1 MLRWPTKS
9 LLRRV
14 QRSAVWCFLALPAMV
29 VAVAQSVSQ
38 TPQPSFSAAP
48 PLAPPAHETF
58 DYSIE
63 WRLINAGKAH
73 LEWNAAPAGGP
84 TTGDVRLHVESAGL
98 VSRVFLVNDE
108 YTAAMRSG
116 FCAESTL
123 IQAQEGGRHK
133 ETRVTYDEVAHK
145 AFYVEKDLIKNTTVT
160 QDVAIPACAHDL
172 IGGLIALRFL
182 RLEPGK
188 TAQIPVS
195 DGKKFVMAKVESQ
208 RAEPL
213 KTAFGVVNTV
223 KYEIYLFDNV
233 LFRRSGHLHVWIT
246 DDDRRLPIQ
255 LEVRLQFT
263 IGTITFRL
271 EKPPTPEAVSGGK

>member
-1 MLRWPTKS
+1 MP
-9 LLRRV
+9 LLG
-14 QRSAVWCFLALPAMV
+14 
-29 VAVAQSVSQ
+29 VAA
-38 TPQPSFSAAP
+38 PQASFNAAP

-73 LEWNAAPAGGP
+73 LEWNAAPSGSA

-108 YTAAMRSG
+108 YTAAMKSG

-145 AFYVEKDLIKNTTVT
+145 ALYVEKDLNKNTTAM
-160 QDVAIPACAHDL
+160 QDVAIPGCVHDL

-195 DGKKFVMAKVESQ
+195 DGKKFALARVEAQ
-208 RAEPL
+208 RREQL
-213 KTAFGVVNTV
+213 KTDYGTVNTV
-223 KYEIYLFDNV
+223 LYEIYLFDNV

-271 EKPPTPEAVSGGK
+271 EKPTTPEAVSGGK

>member
-1 MLRWPTKS
+1 MPKWPPKWLSRCSSGIVTGS
-9 LLRRV
+9 FALLLAV
-14 QRSAVWCFLALPAMV
+14 GASNPVWAQDVSA
-29 VAVAQSVSQ
+29 
-38 TPQPSFSAAP
+38 TPPPAAP
-48 PLAPPAHETF
+48 PTHETF
-58 DYSIE
+58 DYGIE

-73 LEWNAAPAGGP
+73 LEWNAGSAGP
-84 TTGDVRLHVESAGL
+84 TSGDVRLHVESAGL
-98 VSRVFLVNDE
+98 VSRLFLVNDE
-108 YTAAMRSG
+108 YTSALGSG
-116 FCAESTL
+116 FCAQTTL

-133 ETRVTYDEVAHK
+133 ETRITFDTSAHK
-145 AFYVEKDLIKNTTVT
+145 GFYVEKDLNKNTTVT
-160 QDVAIPACAHDL
+160 QDVAIPGCVHDL

-208 RAEPL
+208 RKEQL
-213 KTAFGVVNTV
+213 KTELGIVNTV

-246 DDDRRLPIQ
+246 DDDRRLPVQ

-263 IGTITFRL
+263 IGTITFRM
-271 EKPPTPEAVSGGK
+271 EKPAGTEGALGGK